1 MGQGYNPNY
10 EIDLEAYNEHTRL
23 ITDLLLELARLGNLI
38 LTRIRAIHPEYKR
51 ELGLLYIDDRVD
63 VQDLVY
69 REDEIS
75 DAPYPGIKAFIS
87 VRLSRDTY
95 YGGSG
100 TIGIER
106 YEEEHVKNLLV

>member
-1 MGQGYNPNY
+1 MWDRRHTPLSGFTNMVRWGQGYNPNY
-10 EIDLEAYNEHTRL
+10 KIDLEAYNEH
-23 ITDLLLELARLGNLI
+23 
-38 LTRIRAIHPEYKR
+38 KR

-100 TIGIER
+100 TIGIDG
-106 YEEEHVKNLLV
+106 YEKEK